1 MITQSTVVSIP
12 VYRAGAWIFEW
23 LPPPPHSLVKVEDSR
38 PAFSSSSANHELRDS
53 ENKKAPAKEMTK
65 ETTDLGPSSMYL
77 VYNTVI
83 RSLQLNPLHRQASGD
98 CGRSFRIPEVAGTAA
113 MSGSFRFLLYFP
125 VRLYFPLV
133 PFRFCGFVGGTRI
146 FRKSLSTDE
155 HKSSSWS

>member
-38 PAFSSSSANHELRDS
+38 PAFSSSSANHE
-53 ENKKAPAKEMTK
+53 
-65 ETTDLGPSSMYL
+65 LGPSSMYL